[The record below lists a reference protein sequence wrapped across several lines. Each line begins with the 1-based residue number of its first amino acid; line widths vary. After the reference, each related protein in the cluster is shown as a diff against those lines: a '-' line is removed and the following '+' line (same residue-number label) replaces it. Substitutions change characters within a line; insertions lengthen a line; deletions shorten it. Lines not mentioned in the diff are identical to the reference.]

1 MTHEVTDCLVSAH
14 IRHTARGTV
23 FIPEHSRSAHVRL
36 TTAQRQ
42 AKQREDMAKIRER
55 RAFIRQQKALGLPY

>member
-1 MTHEVTDCLVSAH
+1 MTHTVTDCTVSAH

-36 TTAQRQ
+36 TTEQRR
-42 AKQREDMAKIRER
+42 AKQQADMEKIRAR
-55 RAFIRQQKALGLPY
+55 RAFIAQQKALGVSY

>member
-1 MTHEVTDCLVSAH
+1 MTHTVTDCTVSAH

-36 TTAQRQ
+36 TTEQRR
-42 AKQREDMAKIRER
+42 AKQQADMEKIRARRQRIASER
-55 RAFIRQQKALGLPY
+55 ALGIRY